1 MHRNETAIFSDF
13 RRVGKGSKGDCMN
26 RVLVAYTTK
35 TGTTRNYAEVLS
47 STLKDQGLEVDVKSL
62 TEASNLDGYDAV
74 LIGSPINGMQLVPD
88 ATSFLAA
95 NQARLAGKKTAVFS
109 VSYMHGKARLLWNKA
124 IEKSTAKAA
133 ATAGASDWKVFP
145 GRIDKPM
152 PGFARFL
159 FGFPADLP
167 VDRQDPG
174 MARVWATGL
183 AGSLK
188 G

>member
-1 MHRNETAIFSDF
+1 M
-13 RRVGKGSKGDCMN
+13 SK
-26 RVLVAYTTK
+26 VLVAYTTK
-35 TGTTRNYAEVLS
+35 TGTTRNYAEVLA
-47 STLKDQGLEVDVKSL
+47 STLKGQGLEVDVKPL
-62 TEASNLDGYDAV
+62 AEAGGFDGYDAV
-74 LIGSPINGMQLVPD
+74 LVGSPINGMQLVPE

-95 NQARLAGKKTAVFS
+95 NQARLVGKKTAVFS
-109 VSYMHGKARLLWNKA
+109 VSYMHGKARGMWNKA
-124 IEKSTAKAA
+124 IEKSTARAA

-167 VDRQDPG
+167 VDRQDPEV
-174 MARVWATGL
+174 ARAWATGL
-183 AGSLK
+183 AASLK

>member
-1 MHRNETAIFSDF
+1 
-13 RRVGKGSKGDCMN
+13 MN
-26 RVLVAYTTK
+26 KVLVAYTSK
-35 TGTTRNYAEVLS
+35 TGTTRNYAEVLAS
-47 STLKDQGLEVDVKSL
+47 ALKGQGLEVDVKTL
-62 TEASNLDGYDAV
+62 AEAGSFDGYEAV
-74 LIGSPINGMQLVPD
+74 LVGSPINGMQLVPE

-124 IEKSTAKAA
+124 IEKSTARAA
-133 ATAGASDWKVFP
+133 ATAGALDWKVFP

-152 PGFARFL
+152 PGFARLL

-167 VDRQDPG
+167 VDRQDPEA
-174 MARVWATGL
+174 ARAWATRL
-183 AGSLK
+183 AGALK